1 LILNKRSFDESKMI
15 EFQEHTLANGLKIIV
30 HSDQASELA
39 AINMI
44 YDVGARDENPDK
56 TGFAHLFEHL
66 MFGGS
71 ANVPIFDEPLQL
83 AGGENNAFTNNDF
96 TNYYITLPHQNLET
110 AFWLESDRML
120 QLDFSQN
127 KLDIQK
133 KVVIEEFNQ
142 RYFNQ
147 PYGDIWLLLRPL
159 AYKVHP
165 YQWATIGKDIAHI
178 EQASLLDV
186 KDFFHHHYA
195 PNNAILSL
203 SGKVDP
209 EKSFRLAEKWFGD
222 IPFREIKERNLPREP
237 KQKKARI
244 LEVSRNVPADVVYIA
259 FHMGSRESRDF
270 YLADM
275 LSDILSNGASSR
287 LFRRFIKEEQSFTEV
302 NAFITSDRDEGLF
315 ILTGKPKPGI
325 SIQDAAT
332 KIMEEANKL
341 CTNLVNELEL
351 EKVKNKIEANNTY
364 GQTSILNKAMSLG
377 FFGLLGDP
385 HKINQELNTYLSV
398 EADELRSFAQKIF
411 RESNSS
417 TLYYLGNKND

>member
-1 LILNKRSFDESKMI
+1 MI
-15 EFQEHTLANGLKIIV
+15 HFHEHTLANGLKIIV
-30 HSDQASELA
+30 HPDQASELA

-71 ANVPIFDEPLQL
+71 ANIPIFDEPLQL

-120 QLDFSQN
+120 KLDFSQS

-133 KVVIEEFNQ
+133 KVVVEEFNQ

-147 PYGDIWLLLRPL
+147 PYGDIWLLLRPM

-178 EQASLLDV
+178 EQADLADV
-186 KDFFHHHYA
+186 KDFFYQHYA

-203 SGKVDP
+203 SGKIDP
-209 EKSFRLAEKWFGD
+209 DETFRLAEKWFGD
-222 IPFREIKERNLPREP
+222 IPVRDIKLRNLPQEP
-237 KQKKARI
+237 EQEKARI
-244 LEVSRNVPADVVYIA
+244 LEVSRDVPSDVLYIA
-259 FHMGSRESRDF
+259 FHMGNRDSRDF
-270 YLADM
+270 YLADI
-275 LSDILSNGASSR
+275 LSDVLSNGASSR
-287 LFRRFIKEEQSFTEV
+287 LYRRFIKEEQSFTEV
-302 NAFITSDRDEGLF
+302 NAFITSDRDAGLF

-325 SIQDAAT
+325 SIKDAAI
-332 KIMEEANKL
+332 KIREEAEKL
-341 CTNLVNELEL
+341 CTELLGQSEL
-351 EKVKNKIEANNTY
+351 EKVKNKIEANYTY
-364 GQTSILNKAMSLG
+364 GQTSILNKAMNLG

-385 HKINQELNTYLSV
+385 HKINQEMSRYLSV
-398 EADELRSFAQKIF
+398 GADELRSFAQKTFID
-411 RESNSS
+411 SNSS
-417 TLYYLGNKND
+417 TLYYLGNKNV

>member
-1 LILNKRSFDESKMI
+1 MI
-15 EFQEHTLANGLKIIV
+15 EFLEHTLDNGLKIIV

-71 ANVPIFDEPLQL
+71 ANIPVFDEPLQL
-83 AGGENNAFTNNDF
+83 VGGENNAFTNNDF

-110 AFWLESDRML
+110 AFWMESDRML
-120 QLDFSQN
+120 QLDFSQS

-147 PYGDIWLLLRPL
+147 PYGDIWLLLRPM
-159 AYKVHP
+159 AYKTHP

-178 EQASLLDV
+178 EQANLGDV
-186 KDFFHHHYA
+186 KDFFYKHYA

-203 SGKVDP
+203 SGKIDP
-209 EKSFRLAEKWFGD
+209 DKTFRLAEKWFGD
-222 IPFREIKERNLPREP
+222 IPTRDIQLRNLAQEP
-237 KQKKARI
+237 IQEKARM
-244 LEVSRNVPADVVYIA
+244 LEVTRNVPADVVYIA

-287 LFRRFIKEEQSFTEV
+287 LYRRFIKEEQSFTEV
-302 NAFITSDRDEGLF
+302 NAFITSDRDAGLF
-315 ILTGKPKPGI
+315 ILTGKPKPGL
-325 SIQDAAT
+325 SIQDAA
-332 KIMEEANKL
+332 KMIKDEARKL
-341 CTNLVNELEL
+341 CSELLGQKEL
-351 EKVKNKIEANNTY
+351 EKVKNKIEANYTY
-364 GQTSILNKAMSLG
+364 GQTSILNKAMNLG
-377 FFGLLGDP
+377 FFGLLGNP
-385 HKINQELNTYLSV
+385 HKINQELNRYLSV
-398 EADELRSFAQKIF
+398 EAEELRSFAE
-411 RESNSS
+411 RTLRDSNSS
-417 TLYYLGNKND
+417 TLFYLGEKND